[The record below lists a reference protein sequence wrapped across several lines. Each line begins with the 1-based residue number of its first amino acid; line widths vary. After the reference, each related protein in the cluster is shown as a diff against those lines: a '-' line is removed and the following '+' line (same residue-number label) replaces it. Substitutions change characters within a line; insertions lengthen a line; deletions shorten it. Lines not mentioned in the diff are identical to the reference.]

1 MIKELLDLL
10 SLGYYSKYRNNR
22 VLSKQSSLMHEFG
35 LEILDL
41 FHRISLEQKKAIWL
55 EFGTLLG
62 AYRNHS
68 FIKYDYDMDLG
79 MYQDQYDLDF
89 ENTLIMSGFKKKH
102 FFYQYRDGGR
112 FLTEVTWEYKGFQ
125 IDIFLC
131 TSDNGE
137 RHVFCYDKQNDES
150 FAQNK
155 WMFREYT
162 IPEACPLVKLDLAG
176 MECNAPADPKKCLE
190 TYYGEFFMTP
200 IADWT
205 PSEPN
210 KRFKNWFVD
219 KAYGSITR
227 VGDK

>member
-1 MIKELLDLL
+1 MIAKLLNFL
-10 SLGYYSKYRNNR
+10 SIGYYSKYRSNR
-22 VLSKQSSLMHEFG
+22 VLMKQSFLMKEFG
-35 LEILDL
+35 LEILEL
-41 FHRISLEQKKAIWL
+41 FHKISKQHEKLIWL

-68 FIKYDYDMDLG
+68 FINYDYDMDLG
-79 MYQDQYDLDF
+79 MYQDQYDVDF
-89 ENTLIMSGFKKKH
+89 ENALIMSGFKKKH
-102 FFYQYRDGGR
+102 FFYQYRGDR
-112 FLTEVTWEYKGFQ
+112 SFLTEVTWEYKGFQ

-137 RHVFCYDKQNDES
+137 RHVFCYDKQDDES
-150 FAQNK
+150 FAENK

-162 IPEACPLVKLDLAG
+162 IPEAYPLVKLDLAG

-190 TYYGEFFMTP
+190 TYYGESFMTP

-205 PSEPN
+205 PSELN

-219 KAYGSITR
+219 EAYGSITR
-227 VGDK
+227 VC

>member
-1 MIKELLDLL
+1 MKKELLDLL
-10 SLGYYSKYRNNR
+10 SIGYYSKYRNNR
-22 VLSKQSSLMHEFG
+22 ALLKQSSLMHEFG

-41 FHRISLEQKKAIWL
+41 FHRISFEQNKAIWL
-55 EFGTLLG
+55 EFGSLLG
-62 AYRNHS
+62 AYRDHS

-89 ENTLIMSGFKKKH
+89 ENSLIMNGFKKKH
-102 FFYQYRDGGR
+102 FFYQYREGAR
-112 FLTEVTWEYKGFQ
+112 FLTEVTWEYNGFQ

-131 TSDNGE
+131 TSDGGK
-137 RHVFCYDKQNDES
+137 RHIFCYDKQDDEA
-150 FAQNK
+150 FAENK

-190 TYYGEFFMTP
+190 TYYGDSFMTP

-205 PSEPN
+205 PSEST

-219 KAYGSITR
+219 EAYGSITIVR
-227 VGDK
+227 